1 MTADPMRDAETPPAD
16 ETRLVAPAA
25 PSASAAPRASAAP
38 GEPDAPAAPAEDG
51 PSLAPGTVVLH
62 TYRIIRLI
70 GRGGM
75 GEIYQAEHR
84 DQRTLHAIKIIRP
97 DLAGDESIVS
107 LFLREAEALRKI
119 RHAAIVAYDGLFR
132 DSTGRLHL
140 IMEYVDG
147 PSLRDR
153 LRQGPLAPHEIAQL
167 RDRLAA
173 GLAEAHDKGIYH
185 RDLSPDNVI
194 LEHGRLEQAK
204 LIDFGIARFADPS
217 MRTLVG
223 SRFAGKLSWASPEQI
238 GLFGAQVD
246 GRSDIYSL
254 GLVLA
259 AAARGR
265 PLEMGKTMMATVEA
279 RKTTPDLDGVPPG
292 LATQITRMLAPDPR
306 DRPQSMRSL
315 VDEAEPDRLR
325 WLERLRS
332 RPALGAALLLTLMAF
347 AGAGWWWSG
356 PDSPPAAPA
365 PLPLMSAPPGA
376 AEPAQEL
383 DREQLP
389 RILTLAPAEVF
400 AAGQRFLTEKRDAD
414 TALVLW
420 EEASRRGSGDAA
432 FGIAQFYDPNVRT
445 TGPNPFS
452 APNPTRAREF
462 YALALQ
468 RGIGIA
474 RARLQALDNAESAR

>member
-1 MTADPMRDAETPPAD
+1 MTTDPIRDAEPSPVD
-16 ETRLVAPAA
+16 ETRLVAPAGPSASVA
-25 PSASAAPRASAAP
+25 PSA
-38 GEPDAPAAPAEDG
+38 PAVPSEDG

-62 TYRIIRLI
+62 TYRITRLI

-75 GEIYQAEHR
+75 GEIYQAEHC

-97 DLAGDESIVS
+97 DLVGDESIVN

-119 RHAAIVAYDGLFR
+119 RHAAIVSYDGLFR
-132 DSTGRLHL
+132 DATGRLHL
-140 IMEYVDG
+140 VMEYVDG

-292 LATQITRMLAPDPR
+292 LATLITRMLAPDPR

-315 VDEAEPDRLR
+315 VDEAEPDRSR
-325 WLERLRS
+325 WSALLRS
-332 RPALGAALLLTLMAF
+332 RPMQGAALLLVLA
-347 AGAGWWWSG
+347 AVGGGWWWSASS
-356 PDSPPAAPA
+356 PPPAAPA
-365 PLPLMSAPPGA
+365 PAPLISASPVAAPPPA
-376 AEPAQEL
+376 AAAQEL
-383 DREQLP
+383 DRRQLP
-389 RILTLAPAEVF
+389 KILALAPAEIF
-400 AAGQRFLTEKRDAD
+400 AAGQRFLTEQRDAD

-432 FGIAQFYDPNVRT
+432 FGLAQFYDPQARS

-452 APNPTRAREF
+452 APNPAKAREF

>member
-1 MTADPMRDAETPPAD
+1 MIADPIRDAEMPPAD
-16 ETRLVAPAA
+16 ETRLVGPAA
-25 PSASAAPRASAAP
+25 PSASAAPSAPTAP
-38 GEPDAPAAPAEDG
+38 SEDG

-62 TYRIIRLI
+62 TYRITRLI

-75 GEIYQAEHR
+75 GEIYQAEHC

-107 LFLREAEALRKI
+107 LFLREAGALRKI
-119 RHAAIVAYDGLFR
+119 RHAAIVSYDGLFR
-132 DSTGRLHL
+132 DATGRLHL
-140 IMEYVDG
+140 VMEYVDG

-153 LRQGPLAPHEIAQL
+153 LRQGPLAPQEIAQL

-194 LEHGRLEQAK
+194 LEHGLLERAK

-279 RKTTPDLDGVPPG
+279 RKTTPELDGVPPG
-292 LATQITRMLAPDPR
+292 LVTQITRMLAPDPR

-315 VDEAEPDRLR
+315 VDEAEPDRSR
-325 WLERLRS
+325 WSALLRS
-332 RPALGAALLLTLMAF
+332 RPVQGAALLLALA
-347 AGAGWWWSG
+347 AGAGLWWWPGS
-356 PDSPPAAPA
+356 DTPPATSTPA
-365 PLPLMSAPPGA
+365 LLMSAPPGA

-383 DREQLP
+383 DRRQLP
-389 RILTLAPAEVF
+389 KILALAPAEIF
-400 AAGQRFLTEKRDAD
+400 AAGQRFLTEQRDAD

>member
-1 MTADPMRDAETPPAD
+1 MIADPIRDTEMPPAD
-16 ETRLVAPAA
+16 ETRLVGPAG
-25 PSASAAPRASAAP
+25 PSASAAPSAPTAP
-38 GEPDAPAAPAEDG
+38 SEDG

-62 TYRIIRLI
+62 TYRITRLI

-75 GEIYQAEHR
+75 GEIYQAEHC

-107 LFLREAEALRKI
+107 LFLREAGALRKI
-119 RHAAIVAYDGLFR
+119 RHAAIVSYDGLFR
-132 DSTGRLHL
+132 DATGRLHL
-140 IMEYVDG
+140 VMEYVDG

-194 LEHGRLEQAK
+194 LEHGLLERAK

-279 RKTTPDLDGVPPG
+279 RKTTPELDGVPPG
-292 LATQITRMLAPDPR
+292 LVTQITRMLAPDPR

-315 VDEAEPDRLR
+315 VDEAEPDRSR
-325 WLERLRS
+325 WPALLRS
-332 RPALGAALLLTLMAF
+332 RPVQGAALLLALA
-347 AGAGWWWSG
+347 ALGGGWWSG
-356 PDSPPAAPA
+356 SGAPPAAPA
-365 PLPLMSAPPGA
+365 PAPLMSASPSPARPPA
-376 AEPAQEL
+376 AAQEL
-383 DREQLP
+383 DRRQLP
-389 RILTLAPAEVF
+389 RILALAPAEIF
-400 AAGQRFLTEKRDAD
+400 AAGQRFLTEQHDAD

-432 FGIAQFYDPNVRT
+432 FGLAQFYDPNART

-452 APNPTRAREF
+452 APNPTKAREF

>member
-1 MTADPMRDAETPPAD
+1 MTADPIRDAAVPSGD
-16 ETRLVAPAA
+16 ETRFL
-25 PSASAAPRASAAP
+25 
-38 GEPDAPAAPAEDG
+38 APAAPAEAG
-51 PSLAPGTVVLH
+51 SALAPGTVVLH

-97 DLAGDESIVS
+97 DLVGDESIVN

-119 RHAAIVAYDGLFR
+119 RHAAIVSYDGLFR
-132 DSTGRLHL
+132 DASGRLHL
-140 IMEYVDG
+140 VMEYVDG

-153 LRQGPLAPHEIAQL
+153 LRDGPLAPDEIARL

-254 GLVLA
+254 GLILA

-265 PLEMGKTMMATVEA
+265 PLEMGKTMTATVEA
-279 RKTTPDLDGVPPG
+279 RKATPDLDGVPPG
-292 LATQITRMLAPDPR
+292 LVTQITRMLAPDPR
-306 DRPQSMRSL
+306 DRPQTMRSL
-315 VDEAEPDRLR
+315 VDEPALDRSR
-325 WLERLRS
+325 WTVLLRS
-332 RPALGAALLLTLMAF
+332 WPALGAALSLMLA
-347 AGAGWWWSG
+347 AVGSAWWWSA
-356 PDSPPAAPA
+356 PPPAVPAPAALMSAAPTPPAAVQA
-365 PLPLMSAPPGA
+365 
-376 AEPAQEL
+376 L
-383 DREQLP
+383 DRRQLP
-389 RILTLAPAEVF
+389 RILALAPAEIF
-400 AAGQRFLTEKRDAD
+400 AAGQRFLTEQRDAD

-420 EEASRRGSGDAA
+420 EEASRRGNGDAA
-432 FGIAQFYDPNVRT
+432 FGIAQFYDPKARS

-452 APNPTRAREF
+452 APNPTKAREF

-474 RARLQALDNAESAR
+474 RARLQALDNADSTR

>member
-1 MTADPMRDAETPPAD
+1 MIADPIRDAEMPPAD
-16 ETRLVAPAA
+16 ETRLVGPAA
-25 PSASAAPRASAAP
+25 PSASAAPSTPAS
-38 GEPDAPAAPAEDG
+38 PAEDG

-62 TYRIIRLI
+62 TYRITRLI

-75 GEIYQAEHR
+75 GEIYQAEHC

-107 LFLREAEALRKI
+107 LFLREAGALRKI
-119 RHAAIVAYDGLFR
+119 RHAAIVSYDGLFR
-132 DSTGRLHL
+132 DATGRLHL
-140 IMEYVDG
+140 VMEYVDG

-194 LEHGRLEQAK
+194 LEHGLLERAK

-279 RKTTPDLDGVPPG
+279 RKTTPELDGVPPG
-292 LATQITRMLAPDPR
+292 LVTQITRMLAPDPR

-315 VDEAEPDRLR
+315 VDEAEPDRSR
-325 WLERLRS
+325 WSALLRS
-332 RPALGAALLLTLMAF
+332 RPVQGAALLLALA
-347 AGAGWWWSG
+347 AGAGLWWWSG
-356 PDSPPAAPA
+356 SDSPPATSAPA
-365 PLPLMSAPPGA
+365 LLMSAPPGA
-376 AEPAQEL
+376 AEPTQEL
-383 DREQLP
+383 DRQQLP
-389 RILTLAPAEVF
+389 RILALAPAEIF
-400 AAGQRFLTEKRDAD
+400 AAGQRFLTEQRDAD

>member
-1 MTADPMRDAETPPAD
+1 MTPDPIRDSAASSAE
-16 ETRLVAPAA
+16 ETRLVAP
-25 PSASAAPRASAAP
+25 S
-38 GEPDAPAAPAEDG
+38 APAEAG

-75 GEIYQAEHR
+75 GEIYQAEHC

-97 DLAGDESIVS
+97 DLVGDESIVN

-119 RHAAIVAYDGLFR
+119 RHAAIVSYDGLFR
-132 DSTGRLHL
+132 DAGGRLHL
-140 IMEYVDG
+140 VMEYVDG

-153 LRQGPLAPHEIAQL
+153 LREGPLAPSEIAQL

-194 LEHGRLEQAK
+194 LEHGLLERAK

-217 MRTLVG
+217 MRTLIG

-279 RKTTPDLDGVPPG
+279 RKMTPDLDGVPPS
-292 LATQITRMLAPDPR
+292 LAGQITRMLAPDPR
-306 DRPQSMRSL
+306 DRPQTMRSL
-315 VDEAEPDRLR
+315 VDAAEPDRPR
-325 WLERLRS
+325 WTERLRP
-332 RPALGAALLLTLMAF
+332 RPILGAALLLAVAVF
-347 AGAGWWWSG
+347 GGVWWWSG
-356 PDSPPAAPA
+356 SGSPPAAPA
-365 PLPLMSAPPGA
+365 PMISASPGSA
-376 AEPAQEL
+376 GPATPQEL
-383 DREQLP
+383 DRRQLP
-389 RILTLAPAEVF
+389 RILALAPAEIF
-400 AAGQRFLTEKRDAD
+400 AAGRRFLTEQRDAD

-432 FGIAQFYDPNVRT
+432 FGLAQFYDPQVRS

-452 APNPTRAREF
+452 TPNPAKAREF

>member
-1 MTADPMRDAETPPAD
+1 MIADPIRDAEMLPAD
-16 ETRLVAPAA
+16 ETRLVGPAA
-25 PSASAAPRASAAP
+25 PSASAAPSTPAS
-38 GEPDAPAAPAEDG
+38 PAEDG

-62 TYRIIRLI
+62 TYRITRLI

-75 GEIYQAEHR
+75 GEIYQAEHC

-107 LFLREAEALRKI
+107 LFLREAGALRKI
-119 RHAAIVAYDGLFR
+119 RHAAIVSYDGLFR
-132 DSTGRLHL
+132 DATGRLHL
-140 IMEYVDG
+140 VMEYVDG

-194 LEHGRLEQAK
+194 LEHGLLERAK

-279 RKTTPDLDGVPPG
+279 RKTTPELDGVPPG
-292 LATQITRMLAPDPR
+292 LVTQITRMLAPDPR

-315 VDEAEPDRLR
+315 VDEAEPDRSR
-325 WLERLRS
+325 WSALLRS
-332 RPALGAALLLTLMAF
+332 RPVQGAALLLALA
-347 AGAGWWWSG
+347 AGAGLWWWSG
-356 PDSPPAAPA
+356 SDSPPATSAPA
-365 PLPLMSAPPGA
+365 LPMSAPPGA
-376 AEPAQEL
+376 AEPTQEL
-383 DREQLP
+383 DRQQLP
-389 RILTLAPAEVF
+389 RILALAPAEIF
-400 AAGQRFLTEKRDAD
+400 AAGQRFLTEQRDAD

>member
-1 MTADPMRDAETPPAD
+1 MTTDPIRDAEAPSAE

-25 PSASAAPRASAAP
+25 PNASIAPSASAGP
-38 GEPDAPAAPAEDG
+38 GEAG

-62 TYRIIRLI
+62 TYRITRLI

-75 GEIYQAEHR
+75 GEIYQAEHC

-97 DLAGDESIVS
+97 DLVGDESIVN

-119 RHAAIVAYDGLFR
+119 RHAAIVSYDGLFR
-132 DSTGRLHL
+132 DATGRLHL
-140 IMEYVDG
+140 VMEYVDG

-315 VDEAEPDRLR
+315 VDEAEPDRSR
-325 WLERLRS
+325 WSALLRS
-332 RPALGAALLLTLMAF
+332 RPIQGAALLLALAVL
-347 AGAGWWWSG
+347 GGGWWWSAS
-356 PDSPPAAPA
+356 SPPPAVPAPA
-365 PLPLMSAPPGA
+365 SLMSTAPSP
-376 AEPAQEL
+376 AEPAAAAQEL
-383 DREQLP
+383 DRRQLP
-389 RILTLAPAEVF
+389 RILAQAPAEIF
-400 AAGQRFLTEKRDAD
+400 AAGQRFLTEQRDAD

-432 FGIAQFYDPNVRT
+432 FGIAQFYDPQART

-452 APNPTRAREF
+452 APNPAKAREF

>member
-1 MTADPMRDAETPPAD
+1 MIADPIRDAEMPPAD
-16 ETRLVAPAA
+16 ETRLVGPAA
-25 PSASAAPRASAAP
+25 PSASAAPSAPTAP
-38 GEPDAPAAPAEDG
+38 NEDG

-62 TYRIIRLI
+62 TYRITRLI

-75 GEIYQAEHR
+75 GEIYQAEHC

-107 LFLREAEALRKI
+107 LFLREAGALRKI
-119 RHAAIVAYDGLFR
+119 RHAAIVSYDGLFR
-132 DSTGRLHL
+132 DATGRLHL
-140 IMEYVDG
+140 VMEYVDG

-194 LEHGRLEQAK
+194 LEHGLLERAK

-279 RKTTPDLDGVPPG
+279 RKTTPELDGVPPG
-292 LATQITRMLAPDPR
+292 LVTQITRMLAPDPR

-315 VDEAEPDRLR
+315 VDEAEPDRSR
-325 WLERLRS
+325 WSVLLRS
-332 RPALGAALLLTLMAF
+332 RPVQGAALLLALA
-347 AGAGWWWSG
+347 AGAGLWWWSG
-356 PDSPPAAPA
+356 SDTPPATFTPA
-365 PLPLMSAPPGA
+365 LLMSAPPGA

-389 RILTLAPAEVF
+389 RILALAPAEIF
-400 AAGQRFLTEKRDAD
+400 AAGQRFLTEQRDAD

>member
-1 MTADPMRDAETPPAD
+1 MIADPIRDAEMPPAD
-16 ETRLVAPAA
+16 ETRLVGPAA
-25 PSASAAPRASAAP
+25 PSASAAPSAPTAP
-38 GEPDAPAAPAEDG
+38 SEDG

-62 TYRIIRLI
+62 TYRITRLI

-75 GEIYQAEHR
+75 GEIYQAEHC

-107 LFLREAEALRKI
+107 LFLREAGALRKI
-119 RHAAIVAYDGLFR
+119 RHAAIVSYDGLFR
-132 DSTGRLHL
+132 DATGRLHL
-140 IMEYVDG
+140 VMEYVDG

-153 LRQGPLAPHEIAQL
+153 LRQGPLAPQEIAQL

-194 LEHGRLEQAK
+194 LEHGLLERAK

-279 RKTTPDLDGVPPG
+279 RKTTPELDGVPPG
-292 LATQITRMLAPDPR
+292 LVTQITRMLAPDPR

-315 VDEAEPDRLR
+315 VDEVEPDRSR
-325 WLERLRS
+325 WSALLRS
-332 RPALGAALLLTLMAF
+332 RPVQGATLLLVLA
-347 AGAGWWWSG
+347 AGAGLWWLSG
-356 PDSPPAAPA
+356 SDTPPATSTPA
-365 PLPLMSAPPGA
+365 LLMSAPPGT
-376 AEPAQEL
+376 AEPAQKL

-389 RILTLAPAEVF
+389 RILALAPAEIF
-400 AAGQRFLTEKRDAD
+400 AAGRRFLTEQRDAD